1 MSEFYF
7 ESSLSMEEI
16 EENFNNV
23 DFFDGI
29 MAGLNEALAYEKGKA
44 KAKTYDRKS
53 SLPDIN
59 VSELRKSL
67 DMTQKSFAT
76 VLGVSQR
83 TVEAWEIGKSTPT
96 PTARK
101 LMMLISF
108 DHTLIEKLQI

>member
-1 MSEFYF
+1 MSELYF
-7 ESSLSMEEI
+7 ESSLSIEEI
-16 EENFNNV
+16 DANFNNV

-29 MAGLNEALAYEKGKA
+29 MAGLNEVLAYEKGTA
-44 KAKTYDRKS
+44 ASQTFARKS

-67 DMTQKSFAT
+67 DMTQKVFAS
-76 VLGVSQR
+76 VLGVSPR

-101 LMMLISF
+101 LMKLISL
-108 DHTLIEKLQI
+108 DHTLIKKMY